1 MESAENEN
9 LIFIRLFPNEDV
21 STQLIKACQKH
32 NVKTAVLISGIGQLK
47 EVKLGYFKKKGD
59 YSPKFFKK
67 PLEILS
73 MTGNISLKNEDY
85 IAHLHIV
92 VGDENKNAFGGHF
105 IEGIISVTAE
115 IVLLKNEIRLYRK
128 INKKTGLMDLSFK

>member
-47 EVKLGYFKKKGD
+47 EVKLGYFKKKGN

-67 PLEILS
+67 PLEILLL
-73 MTGNISLKNEDY
+73 TGNITLLDEEY
-85 IAHLHIV
+85 ISHLHIV

-105 IEGIISVTAE
+105 IDGKISITAE
-115 IVLLKNEIRLYRK
+115 IVLLKNDIKLNRK
-128 INKKTGLMDLSFK
+128 INKNTGLMDLSFK